1 MAQNRTFR
9 WVDVR
14 EGIGEDS
21 LRVLRRINTS
31 TAIIALVCFFLP
43 WVQVS
48 CAGAKDTMTGLD
60 LARDSQGLL
69 WFIPVLMG
77 ALVLSAI
84 IRIKREE
91 HRAFALASTM
101 CGLLTAYLM
110 NRERLRV
117 HDESG
122 LITAQLTGWFWLGF
136 LSTLAVAITGILMLL
151 KRQRAP

>member
-1 MAQNRTFR
+1 MTQNRTFR
-9 WVDVR
+9 CVGVC
-14 EGIGEDS
+14 EGAGEI
-21 LRVLRRINTS
+21 LKVLRRINTS
-31 TAIIALVCFFLP
+31 TAIIVLVCFFLP

-48 CAGAKDTMTGLD
+48 CAGAKDLMSGLD
-60 LARDSQGLL
+60 LARDGQGLL
-69 WFIPVLMG
+69 WLIPVLMS

-91 HRAFALASTM
+91 HRAFALASAM

-122 LITAQLTGWFWLGF
+122 LINAQLTGWFWVGSAQVCSVIQTASGL
-136 LSTLAVAITGILMLL
+136 LSSI
-151 KRQRAP
+151 KSR

>member
-1 MAQNRTFR
+1 
-9 WVDVR
+9 V
-14 EGIGEDS
+14 
-21 LRVLRRINTS
+21 
-31 TAIIALVCFFLP
+31 LVCFFLP

-48 CAGAKDTMTGLD
+48 CAGAKDTLSGLD
-60 LARDSQGLL
+60 LARDGHGPL
-69 WFIPVLMG
+69 WFVPVLMS

-91 HRAFALASTM
+91 HRAFALASAM

-122 LITAQLTGWFWLGF
+122 LINSQLTGWFWLGF
-136 LSTLAVAITGILMLL
+136 ISTLLVAMSGILMLL